1 VEVSGGLVI
10 QGLPDL
16 TSIFTLRFGDLFV
29 LIICLFVL
37 CQVQNFPFP
46 TPPKTTALVEA
57 EQCLKALEA
66 LDSNGKL
73 TPLGKA
79 MARFPM
85 SPRHSRM
92 LLTVIQTMRMVKSYT
107 RSNLVLGY
115 AVAAAAALSLSN
127 PFVMQFEGS
136 HVNKDDLEQD
146 EKSGTLENEEVID
159 KQEKLRRK
167 KLKETARVS
176 CAKFSNPSSDA
187 LTVAYALQC
196 FELSGSPVEFCND
209 NALHLKTMEEMSNLR
224 RQLLQLVFEKGLC
237 GTEQDYSWTHG
248 TLDNVEHAWKRVSS
262 NNPPLLLNEEEL
274 LGQAICAGW
283 ADRIA
288 KRIRGVSG
296 LSEGDRK
303 AHAVRYQACM
313 VKETVFL
320 HRWSSVSRSAPE
332 FLVYSE
338 LLQTKRPYMH
348 GVTSVK
354 SEWLVKYAKSLC
366 TFSSALTD
374 PKPFYEPQSDQVFCY
389 VIPTFGPHLWEL
401 PLHSLP
407 ITNDV
412 QRVAVFAY
420 ALLEGK
426 VLPCLRSVR
435 KLMAAPPSCILR
447 PEASGQKRV
456 GNLLTKLKTKFID
469 SCTMLREVWMENPME
484 LHSEILG
491 WFQESFH
498 RHFEVLWSQMH
509 SEILLEPQERFPKRE
524 RAKKKQSFCVKA
536 GLEIL

>member
-1 VEVSGGLVI
+1 
-10 QGLPDL
+10 
-16 TSIFTLRFGDLFV
+16 
-29 LIICLFVL
+29 
-37 CQVQNFPFP
+37 
-46 TPPKTTALVEA
+46 
-57 EQCLKALEA
+57 LKALEA
-66 LDSNGKL
+66 LDCNGKL

-92 LLTVIQTMRMVKSYT
+92 LLTVIQTMRMVKSYA
-107 RSNLVLGY
+107 RANLVLGY

-127 PFVMQFEGS
+127 PFVMEFEGRDT
-136 HVNKDDLEQD
+136 NKDDLEQD
-146 EKSGTLENEEVID
+146 EKSGTLDSEKKVID

-167 KLKETARVS
+167 KLKEIAKVS
-176 CAKFSNPSSDA
+176 RAKFSNPSSDA
-187 LTVAYALQC
+187 LTIAYALQC

-209 NALHLKTMEEMSNLR
+209 NALLLKSMEEMSNLR
-224 RQLLQLVFEKGLC
+224 RQLLRLVFEKGLG
-237 GTEQDYSWTHG
+237 GTEQDFSWIHG
-248 TLDNVEHAWKRVSS
+248 TPEDIEHVWRVSS
-262 NNPPLLLNEEEL
+262 NNSPLLLNEEEL

-283 ADRIA
+283 ADRVA
-288 KRIRGVSG
+288 KRIRGVSR
-296 LSEGDRK
+296 LSEEDQK
-303 AHAVRYQACM
+303 ARAVRYQACM

-354 SEWLVKYAKSLC
+354 TEWLVKYAQSLC
-366 TFSSALTD
+366 TFSPALTD
-374 PKPFYEPQSDQVFCY
+374 PKPYYEPQTDQVFCY

-407 ITNDV
+407 ITNNV

-426 VLPCLRSVR
+426 VLPCIRSVR
-435 KLMAAPPSCILR
+435 KFMAAPPSCILR

-456 GNLLTKLKTKFID
+456 GNLLNKLKTKLID
-469 SCTMLREVWMENPME
+469 SCAMLKEVWIENPME

-498 RHFEVLWSQMH
+498 KHFEVLWSQMH
-509 SEILLEPQERFPKRE
+509 SEVLLEPQERFPKSGRVK
-524 RAKKKQSFCVKA
+524 RKK
-536 GLEIL
+536 